1 MVKHEKCLTLI
12 LRLNLEREKMQT
24 KYKSNNCGELNLDNL
39 GQEVTLSGWASCVRD
54 LGGIIF
60 VELRDRSGLFQLVS
74 DPQVNPEVHKTFE
87 TLKTEF
93 VVTVRGKITRRPEE
107 TYNEKLP
114 TGQVEMYPDF
124 IEVLSEAKTL
134 PFMLDD
140 ENVSEDVR
148 LKYRY
153 LDIRRQETLNNLI
166 LRHKIVTATRN
177 HMNNKGFLEIETPI
191 LINTSPE
198 GARDYLVPSRV
209 QEGKFYAL
217 PQSPQIFKQLLMV
230 GGVEKYY
237 QIAKCFR
244 DEDLRSDRQPEFTQI
259 DLEMSFVEQQDVI
272 ELVEGILVDTF
283 KEANVEIKP
292 PFIQMTYKDAMERYG
307 SDKPDTRFGLEL
319 FDVTDIMQASTFEAF
334 KGVIADGGTVRAIR
348 IPGVANYSR
357 KDMDDVR
364 ALAISFGAKGLA
376 WVTYM
381 EDGEVKSPVF
391 KFLTEEQIAE
401 LQTRSGA
408 QKGDIVFFVADKPK
422 VVFDVL
428 GRFRLHFG
436 KKLGLIDENQHNL
449 LWLVD
454 FPMFDYSEEEQRYM
468 SVHHPF
474 TSPNLEDVDKMESD
488 PANCRSIAYDIIY
501 NGCELGGGSV
511 RIHSSEIQKRVFKAI
526 GLTDEEVQQKFGY
539 MVNAFQ
545 YGTPPHAGLALG
557 LDRLVALLARTTSI
571 RDVIAFPKNSGAKCL
586 MTDAPSEASLLQLR
600 ELHLKSTVTKK

>member
-1 MVKHEKCLTLI
+1 M
-12 LRLNLEREKMQT
+12 RLCTKNINQRKKTMIKT
-24 KYKSNNCGELNLDNL
+24 KYKSNNCGELNLNNL
-39 GQEVTLSGWASCVRD
+39 GQEITLSGWVACVRD

-74 DPQVNPEVHKTFE
+74 DPKVNPQAHATFE
-87 TLKTEF
+87 RLKDEF
-93 VVTVRGKITRRPEE
+93 VITVKGKITRRPEE
-107 TYNEKLP
+107 TYNEKYA
-114 TGQVEMYPDF
+114 TGQVEMYPES
-124 IEVLSEAKTL
+124 IEILSEAKTL
-134 PFMLDD
+134 PFQLDD
-140 ENVSEDVR
+140 ENVSEDIR

-153 LDIRRQETLNNLI
+153 LDIRSEKMLGNLV
-166 LRHKIVTATRN
+166 LRHKIVAATRN
-177 HMNNKGFLEIETPI
+177 HLNSKDFLEVETPI
-191 LINTSPE
+191 LINTTPE

-244 DEDLRSDRQPEFTQI
+244 DEDLRADRQPEFTQI
-259 DLEMSFVEQQDVI
+259 DLEMSFVEQQDI
-272 ELVEGILVDTF
+272 IDLVEGVLVDAF
-283 KEANVEIKP
+283 KAAEVEIKP
-292 PFIQMTYKDAMERYG
+292 PFRQITYKEAMDRFG

-334 KGVIADGGTVRAIR
+334 KGVITDGGTVRAIR

-364 ALAISFGAKGLA
+364 NLAISFGAKGLA

-422 VVFDVL
+422 IVFDVL

-436 KKLGLIDENQHNL
+436 KKLELIDETKHDL
-449 LWLVD
+449 LWVVD

-468 SVHHPF
+468 AVHHPF
-474 TSPNLEDVDKMESD
+474 TAPNPEDIDKMETD
-488 PANCRSIAYDIIY
+488 PGNCRSIAYDIIY
-501 NGCELGGGSV
+501 NGTELGGGSV
-511 RIHSSEIQKRVFKAI
+511 RIHSSEVQERVFKAL
-526 GLTDEEVQQKFGY
+526 GFTQEEVEQKFSF
-539 MVNAFQ
+539 MVNAFK

-557 LDRLVALLARTTSI
+557 LDRLVALLAHTTSI

-586 MTDAPSEASLLQLR
+586 MTDAPTEASLLQLR